1 MNNDCAVIWNDL
13 IMKLMKITIVY
24 DWWSYWIFNYIDNY
38 LDIYSIHD
46 RLINPGTQ
54 FCIIICAVTVFLWGL
69 KKVSLS

>member
-24 DWWSYWIFNYIDNY
+24 DWWSYCIFNYIDNY

-46 RLINPGTQ
+46 RLINPGSL
-54 FCIIICAVTVFLWGL
+54 IIICAVTVFLWGL